1 MKKVVKY
8 IVGVLLILCSML
20 LIGYSEY
27 NIIKVLMNRDS
38 LNNKTIEVK
47 STIVDK
53 NNNGKLVFMNGYLI
67 LNKDLE
73 DKDFNV
79 KVRTSKLERIVEIYQ
94 YKETKEDDEIYSYE
108 TDWYN
113 ELIDSSKFN
122 NSEYKNPSDI
132 KYKSEVYYNDVFLG
146 AFKLNN
152 KEIDDLGLNSR
163 YLDLDSEFASKNGFN
178 ISNEYYT
185 TSKDIDFP
193 EVGDIRI
200 SFRYNNS
207 NSASVIA
214 KQSNNM
220 FEDYKLNNTLINK
233 IYNEKL
239 TKEEVIDSIYPLKIV
254 LYVTMIVLSLIL
266 SIVGFKLI
274 NKKIIASIN
283 LSIFTITIMF
293 ITYNPVIT
301 ILGLVICSILIIV
314 NKKLFNKEVKNG

>member
-1 MKKVVKY
+1 MKKVIKY

-20 LIGYSEY
+20 LVGYSEY

-47 STIVDK
+47 STIIDK
-53 NNNGKLVFMNGYLI
+53 NNNGKLVFVNGYII

-79 KVRTSKLERIVEIYQ
+79 KIRTSKLERIVEIYQ
-94 YKETKEDDEIYSYE
+94 YKETKEDDETYSYE

-113 ELIDSSKFN
+113 ELIDSSKFK

-146 AFKLNN
+146 AFKFNN

-239 TKEEVIDSIYPLKIV
+239 TKEEVIDNIYPLKIV
-254 LYVTMIVLSLIL
+254 LYVTMIVLSLML

-274 NKKIIASIN
+274 NKKFIDSIN
-283 LSIFTITIMF
+283 LSIFAITIMF

-314 NKKLFNKEVKNG
+314 SKKLFNKEVKNG

>member
-38 LNNKTIEVK
+38 LNNKIIEVK

-53 NNNGKLVFMNGYLI
+53 NNNSKLVFMNGYLI

-73 DKDFNV
+73 DKVFNV

-113 ELIDSSKFN
+113 ELIDSSKFK
-122 NSEYKNPSDI
+122 NSEYKNPNDI

-207 NSASVIA
+207 NSVSVIA
-214 KQSNNM
+214 KQNNNI

-239 TKEEVIDSIYPLKIV
+239 TKEEVIDNIYPLKIV

-301 ILGLVICSILIIV
+301 ILGLVICSILIIM

>member
-1 MKKVVKY
+1 MKKVIKY

-20 LIGYSEY
+20 LVGYSEY

-53 NNNGKLVFMNGYLI
+53 NNNGKLVFVNGYII

-94 YKETKEDDEIYSYE
+94 YKETKEDDETYSYE

-113 ELIDSSKFN
+113 ELIDSSKFK

-163 YLDLDSEFASKNGFN
+163 YLNLNSEFASKNGFN

-239 TKEEVIDSIYPLKIV
+239 TKEEVIDNIYPLKIV

-293 ITYNPVIT
+293 ITYNLVIT

>member
-1 MKKVVKY
+1 MKKVIKY
-8 IVGVLLILCSML
+8 IIGVLLIVSSVIIICYS
-20 LIGYSEY
+20 GYKT
-27 NIIKVLMNRDS
+27 IKVLMNRS
-38 LNNKTIEVK
+38 NLNNKINEVK

-53 NNNGKLVFMNGYLI
+53 NNNDKLVFMNGYLI

-73 DKDFNV
+73 DREFNV
-79 KVRTSKLERIVEIYQ
+79 SVRTSKLERIVEVYQ
-94 YKETKEDDEIYSYE
+94 YKENREDDETYSYE

-113 ELIDSSKFN
+113 ELIDSSKFK

-132 KYKSEVYYNDVFLG
+132 KYQSEVYYNDAFLG
-146 AFKLNN
+146 AFKFNN

-239 TKEEVIDSIYPLKIV
+239 TKEEVIDNIYPLKIV
-254 LYVTMIVLSLIL
+254 LYVTMIVLSLML

-274 NKKIIASIN
+274 NKKFIDSIN
-283 LSIFTITIMF
+283 LSIFAITVMF
-293 ITYNPVIT
+293 ITYNSVIT

-314 NKKLFNKEVKNG
+314 SKKLFNKEVKNG

>member
-1 MKKVVKY
+1 MKKVIKY

-20 LIGYSEY
+20 LVGYSEY

-53 NNNGKLVFMNGYLI
+53 NNNGKLVFVNGYII

-94 YKETKEDDEIYSYE
+94 YKETKEDDETYSYE

-113 ELIDSSKFN
+113 ELIDSSKFE

-163 YLDLDSEFASKNGFN
+163 YLNLNSEFASKNGFN

-239 TKEEVIDSIYPLKIV
+239 TKEEVIDNIYSLKIV

-293 ITYNPVIT
+293 ITYNLVIT

>member
-1 MKKVVKY
+1 MKKVIKY
-8 IVGVLLILCSML
+8 IIGVLLILCSML
-20 LIGYSEY
+20 LVGYSEY

-47 STIVDK
+47 STIIDK
-53 NNNGKLVFMNGYLI
+53 NNNGKLVFVNGYII

-79 KVRTSKLERIVEIYQ
+79 KIRTSKLERIVEIYQ
-94 YKETKEDDEIYSYE
+94 YKETKEDDETYSYE

-113 ELIDSSKFN
+113 ELIDSSKFK

-146 AFKLNN
+146 AFKFNN
-152 KEIDDLGLNSR
+152 KEIDNLGLNSR

-239 TKEEVIDSIYPLKIV
+239 TKEEVIDNIYPLKIV
-254 LYVTMIVLSLIL
+254 LYVTMIVLSLML

-274 NKKIIASIN
+274 NKKFIDSIN
-283 LSIFTITIMF
+283 LSIFAITVMF

-314 NKKLFNKEVKNG
+314 SKKLFNKEVKNG

>member
-8 IVGVLLILCSML
+8 IVGVLLIFCSML

-38 LNNKTIEVK
+38 LSNKTIEVK

-53 NNNGKLVFMNGYLI
+53 NNNDKLVFMNGYLI

-73 DKDFNV
+73 DKAFNV

-94 YKETKEDDEIYSYE
+94 YKEIKEDDETYSYE

-113 ELIDSSKFN
+113 ELIDSSKFK
-122 NSEYKNPSDI
+122 NSEYKNPSNI
-132 KYKSEVYYNDVFLG
+132 KYKSEIYYNDAFLG

-163 YLDLDSEFASKNGFN
+163 YLDLNSEFASKNGFN

-207 NSASVIA
+207 SSASVIA
-214 KQSNNM
+214 KQNNNI
-220 FEDYKLNNTLINK
+220 FENYKLNNTLINK

-239 TKEEVIDSIYPLKIV
+239 TKEEVIDNIYPLKIV

>member
-1 MKKVVKY
+1 MKKVIKY

-20 LIGYSEY
+20 LVGYSEY

-47 STIVDK
+47 STIIDK
-53 NNNGKLVFMNGYLI
+53 NNSGKLVFVNGYII

-79 KVRTSKLERIVEIYQ
+79 KIRTSKLERIVEIYQ
-94 YKETKEDDEIYSYE
+94 YKETKEDDETYSYE

-113 ELIDSSKFN
+113 ELIDSSKFK

-146 AFKLNN
+146 AFKFNN

-239 TKEEVIDSIYPLKIV
+239 TKEEVIDNIYPLKIV
-254 LYVTMIVLSLIL
+254 LYVTMIVLSLML

-274 NKKIIASIN
+274 NKKFIDSIN
-283 LSIFTITIMF
+283 LSIFAITIMF

-314 NKKLFNKEVKNG
+314 SKKLFNKEVKNG

>member
-20 LIGYSEY
+20 LVGYSEY

-47 STIVDK
+47 STIIDK
-53 NNNGKLVFMNGYLI
+53 NNNGKLVFVNGYII

-94 YKETKEDDEIYSYE
+94 YKETKEDDETYSYE

-113 ELIDSSKFN
+113 ELIDSSKFK

-132 KYKSEVYYNDVFLG
+132 KYKSEVYYDDVFLG

-163 YLDLDSEFASKNGFN
+163 YLDLNSEFASKNGFN

-239 TKEEVIDSIYPLKIV
+239 TKEEVIDNIYPLKIV

-293 ITYNPVIT
+293 ITYNLVIT

>member
-1 MKKVVKY
+1 MKKVIKY

-20 LIGYSEY
+20 LVGYSEY

-47 STIVDK
+47 STIIDK
-53 NNNGKLVFMNGYLI
+53 NNNGKLVFVNGYII

-94 YKETKEDDEIYSYE
+94 YKETKEDDETYSYE

-113 ELIDSSKFN
+113 ELIDSSKFK

-163 YLDLDSEFASKNGFN
+163 YLDLNSEFASKNGFN

-220 FEDYKLNNTLINK
+220 FENYKLNNTLINK

-239 TKEEVIDSIYPLKIV
+239 TKEEVIDNIYPLKIV

>member
-38 LNNKTIEVK
+38 LSNKTIEVK

-53 NNNGKLVFMNGYLI
+53 NNNDKLVFMNGYLI

-73 DKDFNV
+73 DKAFNV

-94 YKETKEDDEIYSYE
+94 YKEIKEDDETYSYE

-113 ELIDSSKFN
+113 ELIDSSKFK

-163 YLDLDSEFASKNGFN
+163 YLDLNSEFASKNGFN

-239 TKEEVIDSIYPLKIV
+239 TKEEVIDNIYPLKIV

-301 ILGLVICSILIIV
+301 ILGLVICSILIIM

>member
-53 NNNGKLVFMNGYLI
+53 NNNDKLVFVNGYII

-94 YKETKEDDEIYSYE
+94 YKETKEDDETYSYE

-113 ELIDSSKFN
+113 ELIDSSKFK

-163 YLDLDSEFASKNGFN
+163 YLDLNSEFASKNGFN

-214 KQSNNM
+214 KQNNNI

-239 TKEEVIDSIYPLKIV
+239 TKEEVIDNIYPLKIV

-293 ITYNPVIT
+293 ITYNLVIT

>member
-1 MKKVVKY
+1 MKKVIKY

-20 LIGYSEY
+20 LVGYSEY

-53 NNNGKLVFMNGYLI
+53 NNNGKLVFVNGYII

-94 YKETKEDDEIYSYE
+94 YKETKEDDETYSYE

-113 ELIDSSKFN
+113 ELIDSSKFK

-163 YLDLDSEFASKNGFN
+163 YLNLNSEFASKNGFN

-239 TKEEVIDSIYPLKIV
+239 TKEEVIDNIYSLKIV

>member
-1 MKKVVKY
+1 MKKVIKY
-8 IVGVLLILCSML
+8 IVGVLLIVSSVIIICYS
-20 LIGYSEY
+20 GYKT
-27 NIIKVLMNRDS
+27 IKVLMNRS
-38 LNNKTIEVK
+38 NLNNKINEVK

-53 NNNGKLVFMNGYLI
+53 NNNDKLVFMNGYLI

-73 DKDFNV
+73 DREFNV
-79 KVRTSKLERIVEIYQ
+79 SVRTSKLERIVEIYQ
-94 YKETKEDDEIYSYE
+94 YKETKEDDETYSYE

-113 ELIDSSKFN
+113 ELIDSSKFK

-132 KYKSEVYYNDVFLG
+132 KYQSEVYYNDAFLG
-146 AFKLNN
+146 AFKFNN

-239 TKEEVIDSIYPLKIV
+239 TKEEVIDNIYPLKIV
-254 LYVTMIVLSLIL
+254 LYVTMIVLSLML

-274 NKKIIASIN
+274 NKKFIDSIN
-283 LSIFTITIMF
+283 LSIFAITIMF
-293 ITYNPVIT
+293 ITYNLVIT

-314 NKKLFNKEVKNG
+314 SKKLFNKEVKNG

>member
-1 MKKVVKY
+1 MKKVIKY

-20 LIGYSEY
+20 LVGYSEY

-47 STIVDK
+47 STIIDK
-53 NNNGKLVFMNGYLI
+53 NNNGKLVFVNGYII

-79 KVRTSKLERIVEIYQ
+79 KIRTSKLERIVEIYQ
-94 YKETKEDDEIYSYE
+94 YKETKEDDETYSYE

-113 ELIDSSKFN
+113 ELIDSSKFK

-163 YLDLDSEFASKNGFN
+163 YLDLNSEFASKNGFN

-220 FEDYKLNNTLINK
+220 FENYKLNNTLINK

-239 TKEEVIDSIYPLKIV
+239 TKEEVIDNIYPLKIV

>member
-1 MKKVVKY
+1 MKKVIKY

-47 STIVDK
+47 STIIDK
-53 NNNGKLVFMNGYLI
+53 NNNGKLVFVNGYII

-79 KVRTSKLERIVEIYQ
+79 KIRTSKLERIVEIYQ
-94 YKETKEDDEIYSYE
+94 YKETKEDDETYSYE

-113 ELIDSSKFN
+113 ELIDSSKFK

-163 YLDLDSEFASKNGFN
+163 YLDLNSEFASKNGFN

-220 FEDYKLNNTLINK
+220 FENYKLNNTLINK

-239 TKEEVIDSIYPLKIV
+239 TKEEVIDNIYPLKIV

-293 ITYNPVIT
+293 ITYNLVIT

>member
-1 MKKVVKY
+1 MKKVIKY

-47 STIVDK
+47 STIIDK
-53 NNNGKLVFMNGYLI
+53 NNNGKLVFVNGYII

-94 YKETKEDDEIYSYE
+94 YKETKEDDETYSYE

-113 ELIDSSKFN
+113 ELIDSSKFK

-163 YLDLDSEFASKNGFN
+163 YLNLNSEFASKNGFN

-239 TKEEVIDSIYPLKIV
+239 TKEEVIDNIYPLKIV

>member
-20 LIGYSEY
+20 LVGYSEY

-47 STIVDK
+47 SIIVDK
-53 NNNGKLVFMNGYLI
+53 NNNGKLVFVNGYII

-79 KVRTSKLERIVEIYQ
+79 KIRTSKLERIVEIYQ
-94 YKETKEDDEIYSYE
+94 YKETKEDDETYSYE

-113 ELIDSSKFN
+113 ELIDSSKFK

-163 YLDLDSEFASKNGFN
+163 YLDLNSEFASKNGFN

-239 TKEEVIDSIYPLKIV
+239 TKEEVIDNIYPLKIV

-293 ITYNPVIT
+293 ITYNLVIT

>member
-1 MKKVVKY
+1 MKKVIKY

-20 LIGYSEY
+20 LVGYSEY

-53 NNNGKLVFMNGYLI
+53 NNNGKLVFVNGYII

-94 YKETKEDDEIYSYE
+94 YKETKEDDETYSYE

-113 ELIDSSKFN
+113 ELIDSSKFK

-163 YLDLDSEFASKNGFN
+163 YLNLNSEFASKNGFN

-220 FEDYKLNNTLINK
+220 FENYKLNNTLINK

-239 TKEEVIDSIYPLKIV
+239 TKEEVIDNIYPLKIV

-293 ITYNPVIT
+293 ITYNLVIT

>member
-1 MKKVVKY
+1 MKKVIKY
-8 IVGVLLILCSML
+8 IIGVLLILCSIL

-27 NIIKVLMNRDS
+27 KIIKVLMNRNS
-38 LNNKTIEVK
+38 LNNKVVEVK

-53 NNNGKLVFMNGYLI
+53 NNNDKLVFMNGYLI
-67 LNKDLE
+67 IDNDLE

-79 KVRTSKLERIVEIYQ
+79 KVRTPKLERIVEVYQ
-94 YKETKEDDEIYSYE
+94 YKETKEDDETYSYE
-108 TDWYN
+108 TDWYT
-113 ELIDSSKFN
+113 ELIDSSEFKSDGFD
-122 NSEYKNPSDI
+122 NPSSI
-132 KYKSEVYYNDVFLG
+132 KYENKVYYSDVSLG

-152 KEIDDLGLNSR
+152 KEIDELGLNSR

-214 KQSNNM
+214 KQNNNA
-220 FEDYKLNNTLINK
+220 FEDYELNNTLINK
-233 IYNEKL
+233 IYNKKL
-239 TKEEVIDSIYPLKIV
+239 TKDEVIEDIYPLKIV
-254 LYVTMIVLSLIL
+254 FNIVVIVISIIL
-266 SIVGFKLI
+266 SVVGFKLI
-274 NKKIIASIN
+274 NKKIISSLN
-283 LSIFTITIMF
+283 LSIFTITAMF
-293 ITYNPVIT
+293 VTYNPVIT
-301 ILGLVICSILIIV
+301 ILGLVICSILIVV

>member
-27 NIIKVLMNRDS
+27 NIIKVLINRDS

-53 NNNGKLVFMNGYLI
+53 NNNDKLVFMNGYLI

-73 DKDFNV
+73 DKAFNV

-94 YKETKEDDEIYSYE
+94 YKEIKEDDETYSYE

-113 ELIDSSKFN
+113 ELIDSSKFK
-122 NSEYKNPSDI
+122 NSEYKNPSNI
-132 KYKSEVYYNDVFLG
+132 KYKSEIYYNDAFLG

-163 YLDLDSEFASKNGFN
+163 YLDLNSEFASKNGFN

-207 NSASVIA
+207 SSASVIA
-214 KQSNNM
+214 KQNNNI

-239 TKEEVIDSIYPLKIV
+239 TKEEVIDNIYPLKIV

-314 NKKLFNKEVKNG
+314 SKKLFNKEVKNG

>member
-27 NIIKVLMNRDS
+27 NIIKVLINRDS

-53 NNNGKLVFMNGYLI
+53 NNNDKLVFMNGYLI

-113 ELIDSSKFN
+113 ELIDSSKFK

-163 YLDLDSEFASKNGFN
+163 YLDLNSEFASKNGFN

-239 TKEEVIDSIYPLKIV
+239 TKEEVIDNIYPLKIV

-301 ILGLVICSILIIV
+301 ILGLVICSILIIM

>member
-1 MKKVVKY
+1 MKKVIKY

-47 STIVDK
+47 STIIDK
-53 NNNGKLVFMNGYLI
+53 NNNGKLVFVNGYII

-79 KVRTSKLERIVEIYQ
+79 KIRTSKLERIVEIYQ
-94 YKETKEDDEIYSYE
+94 YKETKEDDETYSYE

-113 ELIDSSKFN
+113 ELIDSSKFK

-163 YLDLDSEFASKNGFN
+163 YLNLNSEFASKNGFN

-239 TKEEVIDSIYPLKIV
+239 TKEEVIDNIYPLKIV

>member
-1 MKKVVKY
+1 MKKVIKY

-20 LIGYSEY
+20 LVGYSEY

-47 STIVDK
+47 STIIDK
-53 NNNGKLVFMNGYLI
+53 NNNGKLVFVNGYII

-79 KVRTSKLERIVEIYQ
+79 KIRTSKLERIVEIYQ
-94 YKETKEDDEIYSYE
+94 YKETKEDDETYSYE

-113 ELIDSSKFN
+113 ELIDSSKFK

-146 AFKLNN
+146 AFKFNN

-239 TKEEVIDSIYPLKIV
+239 TKEEVIDNIYPLKIV
-254 LYVTMIVLSLIL
+254 LYVTMIVLSLML

-274 NKKIIASIN
+274 NKKFIDSIN
-283 LSIFTITIMF
+283 LSIFAITVMF

-314 NKKLFNKEVKNG
+314 SKKLFNKEVKNG

>member
-1 MKKVVKY
+1 MKKVIKY

-47 STIVDK
+47 STIIDK
-53 NNNGKLVFMNGYLI
+53 NNNGKLVFVNGYII

-79 KVRTSKLERIVEIYQ
+79 KIRTSKLERIVEIYQ
-94 YKETKEDDEIYSYE
+94 YKETKEDDETYSYE

-113 ELIDSSKFN
+113 ELIDSSKFK

-163 YLDLDSEFASKNGFN
+163 YLNLNSEFASKNGFN

-220 FEDYKLNNTLINK
+220 FENYKLNNTLINK

-239 TKEEVIDSIYPLKIV
+239 TKEEVIDNIYPLKIV

>member
-27 NIIKVLMNRDS
+27 NIIKVLINRDS

-53 NNNGKLVFMNGYLI
+53 NNNDKLVFMNGYLI

-113 ELIDSSKFN
+113 ELIDSSKFK
-122 NSEYKNPSDI
+122 NSEYKNSSDI

-163 YLDLDSEFASKNGFN
+163 YLDLNSEFASKNGFN

-214 KQSNNM
+214 KQNNNI

-239 TKEEVIDSIYPLKIV
+239 TKEEVIDNIYPLKIV

>member
-20 LIGYSEY
+20 LVGYSEY

-47 STIVDK
+47 STIIDK
-53 NNNGKLVFMNGYLI
+53 NNNGKLVFVNGYII

-94 YKETKEDDEIYSYE
+94 YKETKEDDETYSYE

-113 ELIDSSKFN
+113 ELIDSSKFK

-163 YLDLDSEFASKNGFN
+163 YLDLNSEFAYKNGFN

-220 FEDYKLNNTLINK
+220 FENYKLNNTLINK

-239 TKEEVIDSIYPLKIV
+239 TKEEVIDNIYPLKIV

-293 ITYNPVIT
+293 ITYNLVIT

>member
-1 MKKVVKY
+1 MKKVIKY
-8 IVGVLLILCSML
+8 IIGVLLILCSML
-20 LIGYSEY
+20 LVGYSEY

-47 STIVDK
+47 STIIDK
-53 NNNGKLVFMNGYLI
+53 NNNGKLVFVNGYII

-79 KVRTSKLERIVEIYQ
+79 KIRTSKLERIVEIYQ
-94 YKETKEDDEIYSYE
+94 YKETKEDDETYSYE

-113 ELIDSSKFN
+113 ELIDSSKFK

-132 KYKSEVYYNDVFLG
+132 KYQSEVYYNDVFLG
-146 AFKLNN
+146 AFKFNN

-239 TKEEVIDSIYPLKIV
+239 TKEEVIDNIYPLKIV
-254 LYVTMIVLSLIL
+254 LYVTMIVLSLML

-274 NKKIIASIN
+274 NKKFIDSIN
-283 LSIFTITIMF
+283 LSIFAITVMF

-314 NKKLFNKEVKNG
+314 SKKLFNKEVKNG

>member
-1 MKKVVKY
+1 MKKVIKY

-20 LIGYSEY
+20 LVGYSEY

-53 NNNGKLVFMNGYLI
+53 NNNGKLVFVNGYII

-94 YKETKEDDEIYSYE
+94 YKETKEDDETYSYE

-113 ELIDSSKFN
+113 ELIDSSKFK

-163 YLDLDSEFASKNGFN
+163 YLNLNSEFASKNGFN

-239 TKEEVIDSIYPLKIV
+239 TKEEVIDNIYSLKIV

-293 ITYNPVIT
+293 ITYNLVIT

>member
-1 MKKVVKY
+1 MKKVIKY

-20 LIGYSEY
+20 LVGYSEY

-47 STIVDK
+47 STIIDK
-53 NNNGKLVFMNGYLI
+53 NNNGKLVFVNGYII

-94 YKETKEDDEIYSYE
+94 YKETKEDDETYSYE

-113 ELIDSSKFN
+113 ELIDSSKFK

-163 YLDLDSEFASKNGFN
+163 YLNLNSEFASKNGFN

-239 TKEEVIDSIYPLKIV
+239 TKEEVIDNIYPLKIV

>member
-1 MKKVVKY
+1 MKKVIKY

-20 LIGYSEY
+20 LVGYSEY

-47 STIVDK
+47 STIIDK
-53 NNNGKLVFMNGYLI
+53 NNNGKLVFVNGYII

-79 KVRTSKLERIVEIYQ
+79 KIRTSKLERIVEIYQ
-94 YKETKEDDEIYSYE
+94 YKETKEDDETYSYE

-113 ELIDSSKFN
+113 ELIDSSKFKN
-122 NSEYKNPSDI
+122 GEYKNPSDI

-146 AFKLNN
+146 AFKFNN

-239 TKEEVIDSIYPLKIV
+239 TKEEVIDNIYPLKIV
-254 LYVTMIVLSLIL
+254 LYVTMIVLSLML

-274 NKKIIASIN
+274 NKKFIDSIN
-283 LSIFTITIMF
+283 LSIFAITVMF

-314 NKKLFNKEVKNG
+314 SKKLFNKEVKNG

>member
-1 MKKVVKY
+1 MKKVIKY
-8 IVGVLLILCSML
+8 IIGVLLILCSML
-20 LIGYSEY
+20 LVGYNEY
-27 NIIKVLMNRDS
+27 NIIKVLMNRYS

-47 STIVDK
+47 STIIDK
-53 NNNGKLVFMNGYLI
+53 NNNGKLVFVNGYII

-79 KVRTSKLERIVEIYQ
+79 KIRTSKLERIVEIYQ
-94 YKETKEDDEIYSYE
+94 YKETKEDDETYSYE

-113 ELIDSSKFN
+113 ELIDSSKFK

-146 AFKLNN
+146 AFKFNN
-152 KEIDDLGLNSR
+152 KEIDDLELNSR

-239 TKEEVIDSIYPLKIV
+239 TKEEVIDNIYPLKIV
-254 LYVTMIVLSLIL
+254 LYVTMIVLSLML

-274 NKKIIASIN
+274 NKKFIDSIN
-283 LSIFTITIMF
+283 LSIFAITIMF

-314 NKKLFNKEVKNG
+314 SKKLFNKEVKNG

>member
-1 MKKVVKY
+1 MKKVIKY

-20 LIGYSEY
+20 LVGYSEY

-47 STIVDK
+47 STIIDK
-53 NNNGKLVFMNGYLI
+53 NNNGKLVFVNGYII

-94 YKETKEDDEIYSYE
+94 YKETKEDDETYSYE

-113 ELIDSSKFN
+113 ELIDSSKFK

-132 KYKSEVYYNDVFLG
+132 KYKSEVYYDDVFLG

-163 YLDLDSEFASKNGFN
+163 YLDLNSEFASKNGFN

-239 TKEEVIDSIYPLKIV
+239 TKEEVIDNIYPLKIV

>member
-27 NIIKVLMNRDS
+27 NIIKVLINRDS

-53 NNNGKLVFMNGYLI
+53 NNNDKLVFMNGYLI

-94 YKETKEDDEIYSYE
+94 YKEIKEDDETYSYE

-113 ELIDSSKFN
+113 ELIDSSKFK

-163 YLDLDSEFASKNGFN
+163 YLDLNSEFASKNGFN

-239 TKEEVIDSIYPLKIV
+239 TKEEVIDNIYPLKIV

-283 LSIFTITIMF
+283 LSIFAITVMF

-314 NKKLFNKEVKNG
+314 SKKLFNKEVKNG